1 MAKLER
7 FYNTFQ
13 PDHYDVFIDINRAKK
28 IINGKTTITGNA
40 NDPQIAINQKN
51 LQVTS
56 VQADGQELDFNI
68 DNDAEAVRITLP
80 QTGKV
85 TFTVTYNTK
94 LTDSMM
100 GIYPSYYEVDGEKK
114 QIIGTQF
121 ETTFA
126 RQAFPCVD
134 EPEAKAIFILAKPLS
149 LICQKIMLK
158 MVSTTLNQLCGCP
171 LILLPLPLGNS
182 KVKLLRQ
189 RVALK

>member
-1 MAKLER
+1 MAKIER

-85 TFTVTYNTK
+85 TRSEEHTSE
-94 LTDSMM
+94 LQS
-100 GIYPSYYEVDGEKK
+100 
-114 QIIGTQF
+114 
-121 ETTFA
+121 
-126 RQAFPCVD
+126 
-134 EPEAKAIFILAKPLS
+134 
-149 LICQKIMLK
+149 
-158 MVSTTLNQLCGCP
+158 
-171 LILLPLPLGNS
+171 
-182 KVKLLRQ
+182 Q
-189 RVALK
+189 R

>member
-28 IINGKTTITGNA
+28 TINGKTTITGNA
-40 NDPQIAINQKN
+40 TDPQIAINQKN

-56 VQADGQELDFNI
+56 VQAAGQELDFNI

-100 GIYPSYYEVDGEKK
+100 GIYPSYYEVNGEKK
-114 QIIGTQF
+114 QII
-121 ETTFA
+121 
-126 RQAFPCVD
+126 
-134 EPEAKAIFILAKPLS
+134 
-149 LICQKIMLK
+149 
-158 MVSTTLNQLCGCP
+158 
-171 LILLPLPLGNS
+171 
-182 KVKLLRQ
+182 
-189 RVALK
+189 

>member
-28 IINGKTTITGNA
+28 TINGKTTITGNA
-40 NDPQIAINQKN
+40 TDPQIAINQKN
-51 LQVTS
+51 LQVTG

-134 EPEAKAIFILAKPLS
+134 EPEAKATFSLAIKFDEHSGETIIANMPEDHVENG
-149 LICQKIMLK
+149 IHYFEPT
-158 MVSTTLNQLCGCP
+158 V
-171 LILLPLPLGNS
+171 
-182 KVKLLRQ
+182 
-189 RVALK
+189 

>member
-28 IINGKTTITGNA
+28 TINGKTTIIGNA
-40 NDPQIAINQKN
+40 TDPQIAINQKN
-51 LQVTS
+51 LQVTG

-68 DNDAEAVRITLP
+68 DNNAEAVRITLP

-100 GIYPSYYEVDGEKK
+100 
-114 QIIGTQF
+114 
-121 ETTFA
+121 
-126 RQAFPCVD
+126 
-134 EPEAKAIFILAKPLS
+134 
-149 LICQKIMLK
+149 
-158 MVSTTLNQLCGCP
+158 
-171 LILLPLPLGNS
+171 
-182 KVKLLRQ
+182 
-189 RVALK
+189 